1 MEGQQEVIWMH
12 FFSFF
17 DTYVISMAGKA
28 KLRLKETSQ
37 EETWRW
43 FSSQPCWEVAWGA
56 VTLGRLVGLKW
67 QVPFDQVPRA
77 VLEASFR
84 QGHCPSLCLC
94 NSTWVLYDLGVS
106 KRYLVDI
113 TMETESLT
121 NCFGEHLHTRG
132 STDGGMLGSW
142 AEICC
147 QLVSQESVHRH
158 GGHAGL
164 GDGEPVSR
172 GKSCD
177 TLFYRSMRGVF
188 EQERGRGKG
197 RPQESRCWLC
207 GLDVCF
213 FSRHL
218 ELESQLCDFLI
229 AGQDVPASF
238 ACFHKHWQIKKDSRV
253 SSKSQVQF
261 IPW

>member
-28 KLRLKETSQ
+28 KLRLEETSR

-43 FSSQPCWEVAWGA
+43 FSSQPYWEVAWGA

-67 QVPFDQVPRA
+67 QTPFDQAPRA

-84 QGHCPSLCLC
+84 QGHFPSLCLC
-94 NSTWVLYDLGVS
+94 NSTWMLYDLGVS

-121 NCFGEHLHTRG
+121 NCFGERLHTRG

-147 QLVSQESVHRH
+147 QLVSPESVHRH
-158 GGHAGL
+158 GGHVGL

-172 GKSCD
+172 GKSWNTVLSINEGCVWA
-177 TLFYRSMRGVF
+177 G
-188 EQERGRGKG
+188 EREK
-197 RPQESRCWLC
+197 EK
-207 GLDVCF
+207 LDCRKAAAGFVDWMCA
-213 FSRHL
+213 FSL
-218 ELESQLCDFLI
+218 GI
-229 AGQDVPASF
+229 
-238 ACFHKHWQIKKDSRV
+238 
-253 SSKSQVQF
+253 
-261 IPW
+261 